1 MCLRPSL
8 GCLQAGVSPE
18 DEERVPLGFPQA
30 TGSSTG
36 GAKRNAPWPNK
47 RNLFLLWPSV
57 TLQHTSLTKPYHA
70 PVCQGKMQS
79 QKQGKDEWMNSK
91 KQ

>member
-1 MCLRPSL
+1 MGLRNLLEDEGRSEL
-8 GCLQAGVSPE
+8 VHKIQGYVSETFTGCLQAGVSPE

-36 GAKRNAPWPNK
+36 GAKRNPPWPNK

-57 TLQHTSLTKPYHA
+57 TLQHT
-70 PVCQGKMQS
+70 
-79 QKQGKDEWMNSK
+79 
-91 KQ
+91 